1 MENMEIWNKVK
12 QPPKEALKQIGA
24 GRLRGMTDVSPQWR
38 YQVMTEVFGPC
49 GTGWKFDIVRLW
61 SEDGADGVK
70 FAFAHVN
77 LHYINPENNSWN
89 GPVPGIGGSTLVAK
103 ESKGLYSSDEGYK
116 MAVTDALSVAMKSL
130 GVAADIYAGKWDG
143 SKYADAK
150 EAPHEKPSE
159 PIEPPMTKE
168 QKNQLLKLLVDA
180 GKKELGDKLTVA
192 DAKEWGVYGATESS
206 AKAALEELNRRFA
219 EEDSNAH

>member
-12 QPPKEALKQIGA
+12 QPPKEALKQITGVR
-24 GRLRGMTDVSPQWR
+24 GMSGMTDIKPQWR
-38 YQVMTEVFGPC
+38 YQIMTEVFGPC

-70 FAFAHVN
+70 FAFAQIN
-77 LHYINPENNSWN
+77 LYCLNPENNSWHD
-89 GPVPGIGGSTLVAK
+89 PIPGIGGNVLVRK
-103 ESKGLYSSDEGYK
+103 ETNGLYSSDEGYK
-116 MAVTDALSVAMKSL
+116 MAITDALSTATKML

-150 EAPHEKPSE
+150 EAPPPAE
-159 PIEPPMTKE
+159 PTEPPMTKE

-192 DAKEWGVYGATESS
+192 DAKEWDVYGATESS
-206 AKAALEELNRRFA
+206 AKAALEELNKRFA

>member
-1 MENMEIWNKVK
+1 M
-12 QPPKEALKQIGA
+12 
-24 GRLRGMTDVSPQWR
+24 
-38 YQVMTEVFGPC
+38 
-49 GTGWKFDIVRLW
+49 
-61 SEDGADGVK
+61 
-70 FAFAHVN
+70 
-77 LHYINPENNSWN
+77 
-89 GPVPGIGGSTLVAK
+89 AK

-150 EAPHEKPSE
+150 EAPQEKPSE

-180 GKKELGDKLTVA
+180 GQKKSGDKLTVA